1 VSDLKAR
8 IEHFRAKA
16 AEAEALARAA
26 TDEAERAMYLEAARS
41 WGDLV
46 SLVEE
51 LQRRF
56 DGR

>member
-8 IEHFRAKA
+8 IEHYRAKA
-16 AEAEALARAA
+16 AEAEALARAV

-41 WGDLV
+41 WADLV
-46 SLVEE
+46 RLVEE
-51 LQRRF
+51 LQRQS

>member
-8 IEHFRAKA
+8 IEHYRAKA

-26 TDEAERAMYLEAARS
+26 TNEAERAMYLEAARS
-41 WGDLV
+41 WDDLMH
-46 SLVEE
+46 LVEE
-51 LQRRF
+51 LQRLS

>member
-1 VSDLKAR
+1 MSDLQAR
-8 IEHFRAKA
+8 IEHYRAKA

-26 TDEAERAMYLEAARS
+26 ADEAERAMYLEAARS
-41 WGDLV
+41 WADLV

-51 LQRRF
+51 LQRQS